1 MENTPANRINSNIG
15 KYADEWLAKWG
26 VKWSDFEQNPQ
37 LITAVDLLTFTN
49 PPGFVADKLRN
60 FILSHGKAG
69 DGSRGRPKNT
79 QAKYDRTKF
88 LYNTI
93 KRDNG
98 DWTATQIDNE
108 IVNIYSAEDPDGA
121 FDSETVRKWRNKS
134 KSSNFI

>member
-1 MENTPANRINSNIG
+1 MENTPVNKVNINTG
-15 KYADEWLAKWG
+15 KYADKWLEKWG
-26 VKWSDFEQNPQ
+26 VKWADFQQNPQ

-49 PPGFVADKLRN
+49 PPAFVADKVRD
-60 FILSHGKAG
+60 FILSYGKAG

-93 KRDNG
+93 KRDYAH
-98 DWTATQIDNE
+98 WTATQIDNE